1 MSNKRNEEII
11 KEVNNKILCSDTL
24 TDEQRK
30 AINELLAAYE
40 SATYKEHEDRHG
52 FYRCMVDDMVNDC
65 GFKSEEL
72 AKCMANNHP
81 TLQQSYMRHCM
92 KFIELMSKKEY
103 VDGRNAAAVNLAK
116 TIMNHVEGDVYLPM
130 I

>member
-1 MSNKRNEEII
+1 MSNKRKEEII
-11 KEVNNKILCSDTL
+11 KEVNNKILCSDSL

-30 AINELLAAYE
+30 AINDLLAAYE
-40 SATYKEHEDRHG
+40 SATYKEYADRHG
-52 FYRCMVDDMVNDC
+52 FYRCVLDEMVNDC
-65 GFKSEEL
+65 AFQSDEL

-103 VDGRNAAAVNLAK
+103 TDGRNEASVNLAK
-116 TIMNHVEGDVYLPM
+116 TIMDCVKDDVYLPM

>member
-1 MSNKRNEEII
+1 
-11 KEVNNKILCSDTL
+11 V
-24 TDEQRK
+24 
-30 AINELLAAYE
+30 
-40 SATYKEHEDRHG
+40 
-52 FYRCMVDDMVNDC
+52 VDDMINDF
-65 GFKSEEL
+65 GFQSDEL

-81 TLQQSYMRHCM
+81 TLQQTYMRQCM

-103 VDGRNAAAVNLAK
+103 VDGRNMAAVNLAK